1 MLRLSKRAWNNVL
14 IFSMIALILILNL
27 EQFKNDTPKT
37 RLIVPEGEYIL
48 SLNINGVEIERAGRQ
63 WRIASNGIQVTPTP
77 AEDKLRN
84 IVSAWQRAYVSPADI
99 DFDTELFGQPDI
111 LVTLQLAG
119 VSQATVIGFS
129 IINEQLYLTLNTQV
143 YILNSPNVSFLLE
156 PIVTVT
162 Q

>member
-1 MLRLSKRAWNNVL
+1 M
-14 IFSMIALILILNL
+14 
-27 EQFKNDTPKT
+27 
-37 RLIVPEGEYIL
+37 
-48 SLNINGVEIERAGRQ
+48 
-63 WRIASNGIQVTPTP
+63 
-77 AEDKLRN
+77 
-84 IVSAWQRAYVSPADI
+84 SAWQRAYVSPADI